1 MDRYGSISLIS
12 AENGP
17 TETKMAVNFG
27 MKILIVDKYHSMRHI
42 IRNLL
47 VQLRFHN
54 IDEAPNGMIAL
65 HMLSREKF
73 DLVIADWYME
83 PTNGLELLKAI
94 RADGNLKNI
103 PFIMVTA
110 ESNPEKVVEA
120 KEAGVSNYI
129 VKPFNLPTLK
139 AKLSSVLGEF

>member
-1 MDRYGSISLIS
+1 
-12 AENGP
+12 
-17 TETKMAVNFG
+17 MAVNFD
-27 MKILIVDKYHSMRHI
+27 MKILIVDDYHSMRHI

-47 VQLRFHN
+47 VQLGFHN

-73 DLVIADWYME
+73 DLVMADWHME
-83 PTNGLELLKAI
+83 PTNGLELLEAI
-94 RADGNLKNI
+94 RDDENLRNI
-103 PFIMVTA
+103 PFVMVTA
-110 ESNPEKVVEA
+110 ERNTEKVIVA
-120 KEAGVSNYI
+120 KKAGVSNYI